1 MKRPPHVNVKG
12 LSRDIPMEDP
22 PCSLQSRSTVASP
35 AVGKERDTDTH
46 TPRKPTLATTI
57 VSDTPTA
64 DTALK
69 QTVSESPTQRER
81 NPTSVDAAKS
91 REDTLLLKQKG
102 GLNGASTNTNTN
114 TNTNANTNANTS
126 TATTSVSSRKR
137 KNIMS
142 TKTFNPT
149 TPQNNPRTITKYQQA
164 PPSENLLSDNVPT
177 QVVSSHPQ
185 MENVNDNHNQ
195 GVTSSG
201 SHYIQTNSPYN
212 SHGAQPQNPHGTL
225 HIPLQQSQPQPQPQP
240 QSQSHTQGQP
250 LTQTHMVYPVVSQV
264 PNHIF
269 ATINHPLNSFQQYT
283 PMNYNY
289 PNVYSY
295 NSFPRLNSIVEDP
308 SLATAQRKSSVLP
321 PHEFT
326 NNMNVQ
332 PSNQNS
338 SFIYN
343 PNIPGTNPNHQ
354 NSMPLLYGTNVYPK
368 LSFDQG
374 LSNYYG
380 FSDTSINPG
389 FSRDYS
395 ISESTERLSSSDKTK
410 SSNLSSQNQQFV
422 YDSYLNTNGTNDL
435 ISIRRPSEHLDP
447 FFAANLQ
454 NPSNSNNS
462 RKNRNSISSNFLIP
476 AGSFSINP
484 TQNSNG
490 SISFMPGHSAS
501 NSRRNSFFFR
511 RFPSI
516 AQFPQEFSTQ
526 EVDNFLKREGSQ
538 DILDQASLFPPSSY
552 TNANANVNANV
563 DAHSIINS
571 NANANANANANTK
584 VTTQQK
590 YGSQV
595 STFSRTSTG
604 SLSQYHTNSASQS
617 RANSNTNTNTNPNSN
632 PGSNR
637 SSATPVAADATDV
650 EKNPNN
656 TTQLFSLQHQVYPN
670 MLSIQQDQY
679 LQIQQNKRQ
688 QNDKLSTRKK
698 VGRRI
703 EENENGEENAKKG
716 KGKDE
721 RFGLVGDLGDS
732 TPSPNKGKR
741 SFESNFKIKKATK
754 RRKVNKNDVHLKA
767 EEENN
772 AEKPLIGAT
781 KVDQLMLIIQ
791 ARQNGVCGDIKQ
803 ADDGRI
809 IKTDENGNEEN
820 SILPNADELVGG
832 VEKTSVKADKSHE
845 CKYCHKKFTQNTH
858 LDVHLRSHMG
868 VKPYKCEYCNK
879 KFTQGGNLR
888 THMRLHTGEKP
899 FSCDKCG
906 KKFSRKGN
914 LQAHLLTHENLKP
927 YVCKFDGCEKGFTQL
942 GNLKAHQNRFHLDKI
957 NELFN
962 KLAVM
967 GQNNQSIDD
976 LPEKERD
983 LLNYFSS
990 LYKNLNKG
998 IKGRGKS
1005 NKSEQ
1010 NNPGQTN

>member
-1 MKRPPHVNVKG
+1 MV
-12 LSRDIPMEDP
+12 D
-22 PCSLQSRSTVASP
+22 STS
-35 AVGKERDTDTH
+35 
-46 TPRKPTLATTI
+46 
-57 VSDTPTA
+57 
-64 DTALK
+64 
-69 QTVSESPTQRER
+69 
-81 NPTSVDAAKS
+81 N
-91 REDTLLLKQKG
+91 
-102 GLNGASTNTNTN
+102 NNNNNNNTNN
-114 TNTNANTNANTS
+114 NS
-126 TATTSVSSRKR
+126 PVPIPPPVPVSS
-137 KNIMS
+137 
-142 TKTFNPT
+142 T
-149 TPQNNPRTITKYQQA
+149 
-164 PPSENLLSDNVPT
+164 
-177 QVVSSHPQ
+177 
-185 MENVNDNHNQ
+185 
-195 GVTSSG
+195 GGSG
-201 SHYIQTNSPYN
+201 
-212 SHGAQPQNPHGTL
+212 G
-225 HIPLQQSQPQPQPQP
+225 
-240 QSQSHTQGQP
+240 
-250 LTQTHMVYPVVSQV
+250 
-264 PNHIF
+264 
-269 ATINHPLNSFQQYT
+269 
-283 PMNYNY
+283 
-289 PNVYSY
+289 
-295 NSFPRLNSIVEDP
+295 
-308 SLATAQRKSSVLP
+308 
-321 PHEFT
+321 
-326 NNMNVQ
+326 
-332 PSNQNS
+332 
-338 SFIYN
+338 
-343 PNIPGTNPNHQ
+343 
-354 NSMPLLYGTNVYPK
+354 
-368 LSFDQG
+368 
-374 LSNYYG
+374 
-380 FSDTSINPG
+380 
-389 FSRDYS
+389 
-395 ISESTERLSSSDKTK
+395 ESTERLSSSDKTK

-656 TTQLFSLQHQVYPN
+656 TTQPFSLQHQVYPN

-741 SFESNFKIKKATK
+741 RLENSGQSTNSFESNFKIKKATK